1 MVAGIVIAVAVPL
14 GFLYIVWMLDIY
26 ALSDA
31 DVLVTSIGWGGV
43 AFSGALI
50 VQTGLMRANA
60 LDFTQVTFYSAPVL
74 EELLKALLLLAL
86 ASRLRLLHALDGM
99 AYGFAIGTGF
109 ALSENLLYVGSNPH
123 AALATALARVLSVS
137 LMHAYTTAIVGTV
150 VGGSLHLPD
159 VTRLTRTFATLGLA
173 MFLHGMFNRLV
184 AMMDQVWRLPLAMV
198 IGLSGTGLI
207 IFLLEYMLRSDVLA
221 GVWRQVTML
230 RRKDTIAL
238 NPVEVSRVFSDY
250 TAEDELRCAGLIDQ
264 YVALQAR
271 CSILRQALRVQQ
283 QPEVKGSLVQQLSIV
298 ERQLALLRHRMLS
311 YTWFW
316 LNTDVSAVDDHAWA
330 QAHEVGREP
339 LAQRSLSLAGRGG
352 STA

>member
-1 MVAGIVIAVAVPL
+1 MVVGIVIAVAVPL

-31 DVLVTSIGWGGV
+31 DVLVTSIGWGV
-43 AFSGALI
+43 AAFTGALI

-74 EELLKALLLLAL
+74 EELLKALLLLGL

-109 ALSENLLYVGSNPH
+109 ALSENLLYVGSNAH
-123 AALATALARVLSVS
+123 AALATAVARVLSVN

-159 VTRLTRTFATLGLA
+159 GTRHTRTIAALGLA

-184 AMMDQVWRLPLAMV
+184 AMMDPVWRLPLAML

-230 RRKDTIAL
+230 RRKDAIAL

-250 TAEDELRCAGLIDQ
+250 TAEDEVRCAGLIDQ

-271 CSILRQALRVQQ
+271 YSILRQALRVQQ
-283 QPEVKGSLVQQLSIV
+283 QPEVKGSLVGQLSLV
-298 ERQLALLRHRMLS
+298 EGQLAMLRRRMLS

-316 LNTDVSAVDDHAWA
+316 LNTDVFAVDDHTWA
-330 QAHEVGREP
+330 QVYEVGRETRAP
-339 LAQRSLSLAGRGG
+339 RTLSLAGR
-352 STA
+352 SSSPA